1 MNLKQILI
9 SGQGPIYSIH
19 PITEGRKAGFIFM
32 EYDWDFLN
40 KKLEGDE
47 WDAPWFW
54 MEKNFIIVMWKQMF
68 NDL

>member
-9 SGQGPIYSIH
+9 SVQGPIYSTH

-40 KKLEGDE
+40 RKLEGDE
-47 WDAPWFW
+47 WDAP
-54 MEKNFIIVMWKQMF
+54 
-68 NDL
+68 